1 MLWKDRNGRMH
12 STTNLLPQT
21 NTDDFIENT
30 KIVAEKTGNLDL
42 WHEMFGDEEEWWS
55 PLDDNNW
62 TQLRWLM
69 KGFFS
74 PEQHG
79 TWNIMTRDELQS
91 KLIYQMLDDMDLK
104 TMYSVLYD
112 YMSESYDKYSEEE
125 LTEEVNEYYPE
136 LLTTQD

>member
-1 MLWKDRNGRMH
+1 
-12 STTNLLPQT
+12 
-21 NTDDFIENT
+21 
-30 KIVAEKTGNLDL
+30 
-42 WHEMFGDEEEWWS
+42 
-55 PLDDNNW
+55 
-62 TQLRWLM
+62 M

-79 TWNIMTRDELQS
+79 TWNTMNRDELQS
-91 KLIYQMLDDMDLK
+91 KLIHQMLDDMDLN
-104 TMYSVLYD
+104 TMMSVLYD

>member
-1 MLWKDRNGRMH
+1 
-12 STTNLLPQT
+12 
-21 NTDDFIENT
+21 
-30 KIVAEKTGNLDL
+30 
-42 WHEMFGDEEEWWS
+42 
-55 PLDDNNW
+55 
-62 TQLRWLM
+62 M

-136 LLTTQD
+136 LLNNND